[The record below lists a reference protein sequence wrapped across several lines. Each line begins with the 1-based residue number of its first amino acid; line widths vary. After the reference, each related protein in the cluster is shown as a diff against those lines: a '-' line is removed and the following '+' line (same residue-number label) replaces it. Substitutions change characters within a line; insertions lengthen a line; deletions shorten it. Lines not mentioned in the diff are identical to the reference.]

1 MSTIGL
7 RELRQNA
14 SEYVRRAE
22 AGEEIVVTVS
32 GRPSVRIVPVAPR
45 AWRSFA
51 DIEVLFSGRPDPDWV
66 ADRDRVDQDAPDV
79 ATDQ

>member
-14 SEYVRRAE
+14 SDFVRRAE

-32 GRPSVRIVPVAPR
+32 GRPSVRIVPVAPK
-45 AWRSFA
+45 AWRRYA
-51 DIEVLFSGRPDPDWV
+51 DIEGLFSGRPDPDWAV
-66 ADRDRVDQDAPDV
+66 DRDRLDHDARDPW
-79 ATDQ
+79 AGE

>member
-14 SEYVRRAE
+14 SDFVRRAE

-32 GRPSVRIVPVAPR
+32 GRPSVRIVAVEPK
-45 AWRSFA
+45 AWRQYEDIQSLFA
-51 DIEVLFSGRPDPDWV
+51 GQPDGAWES
-66 ADRDRVDQDAPDV
+66 DRERIGQHVGDPWSNA
-79 ATDQ
+79 